1 MALVIRSHV
10 GIPNEYAIH
19 IEAKSIMDTVVYNY
33 IRGVAIN
40 VLFGGCWILGVA
52 LNLVLFNPISYSL
65 GLLTVKKSLRKG

>member
-40 VLFGGCWILGVA
+40 VLFGGVGFW
-52 LNLVLFNPISYSL
+52 
-65 GLLTVKKSLRKG
+65 GLP

>member
-40 VLFGGCWILGVA
+40 VLFWGGVLDFGGCLEFG
-52 LNLVLFNPISYSL
+52 PI
-65 GLLTVKKSLRKG
+65 

>member
-33 IRGVAIN
+33 IREVAIIF
-40 VLFGGCWILGVA
+40 FGGV
-52 LNLVLFNPISYSL
+52 LNLRGCLEFGPI
-65 GLLTVKKSLRKG
+65 

>member
-33 IRGVAIN
+33 IREVAIIFFWGGG
-40 VLFGGCWILGVA
+40 LDFGGCLEFG
-52 LNLVLFNPISYSL
+52 PI
-65 GLLTVKKSLRKG
+65 